1 MALVAPAQGDR
12 RLLYYLGTYL
22 QDHIAALSFL
32 RLLDSISF
40 RALGG
45 AITAMLFTIT
55 FGGRIILALY
65 SSGRRDK
72 SRSYDHFP
80 VTGKGATKTYGGP
93 LVVASIVTSVL
104 LWGKLHNPFTLICLF
119 AVFWFVV
126 GAVFFDSCSD
136 RCLDCLFAVFFLSRV
151 LGNIFWF
158 VLVVVVWIVFRVVL

>member
-1 MALVAPAQGDR
+1 M
-12 RLLYYLGTYL
+12 LYYLGTYL
-22 QDHIAALSFL
+22 QDHIVALSFL

-65 SSGRRDK
+65 SSGHRDK

-119 AVFWFVV
+119 AVFWFAGLGYIDDHLKVRH
-126 GAVFFDSCSD
+126 GASD
-136 RCLDCLFAVFFLSRV
+136 HGL
-151 LGNIFWF
+151 
-158 VLVVVVWIVFRVVL
+158 